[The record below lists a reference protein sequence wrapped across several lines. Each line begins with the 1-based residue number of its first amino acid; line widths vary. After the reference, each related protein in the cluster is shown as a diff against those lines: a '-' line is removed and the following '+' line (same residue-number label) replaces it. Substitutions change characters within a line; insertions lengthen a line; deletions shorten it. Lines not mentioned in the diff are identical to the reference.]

1 MAQHKILAI
10 VLAAGQG
17 KRMGLVGQNKT
28 TVELAGKP
36 IIARGIENISKIANK
51 IIVVVGNESE
61 SVISALKSYPD
72 IIFVEQANRLGTGHA
87 VKCAL
92 GAYEENVLA
101 FDSIII
107 AMGDHMSFYKSA
119 DFQNLVDSQRENS
132 SAISLVTT
140 IDENASLHGY
150 GRIIRNENGLVEA
163 IVEQK
168 NATEAQLKIN
178 EVNVALY
185 CFDRN
190 FLLDNIEK
198 IQINKLTGEYYITD
212 LVSFAKIQ
220 NLKIVPV
227 LLPASSVGIGINS
240 TKDLEEARKL
250 LES

>member
-61 SVISALKSYPD
+61 SVKSALKSYPD

-92 GAYEENVLA
+92 DGYEENVLA

-107 AMGDHMSFYKSA
+107 AMGEDRKS
-119 DFQNLVDSQRENS
+119 V
-132 SAISLVTT
+132 V
-140 IDENASLHGY
+140 
-150 GRIIRNENGLVEA
+150 
-163 IVEQK
+163 
-168 NATEAQLKIN
+168 
-178 EVNVALY
+178 
-185 CFDRN
+185 
-190 FLLDNIEK
+190 
-198 IQINKLTGEYYITD
+198 
-212 LVSFAKIQ
+212 
-220 NLKIVPV
+220 
-227 LLPASSVGIGINS
+227 
-240 TKDLEEARKL
+240 
-250 LES
+250 